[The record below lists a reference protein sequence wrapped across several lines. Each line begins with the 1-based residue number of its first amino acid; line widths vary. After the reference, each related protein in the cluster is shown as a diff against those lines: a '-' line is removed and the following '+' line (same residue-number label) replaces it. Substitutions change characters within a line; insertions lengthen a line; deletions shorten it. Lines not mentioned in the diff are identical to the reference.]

1 MIPLT
6 AQVANQKINKK
17 MKNLKKFGELEPA
30 KPANESI
37 NTSTVSDCIE
47 LLEEAK
53 SQMEDALQNL
63 QGVYRHL
70 QGTELSG
77 TAERLKSYIIGHL
90 EPMISSDHGWMTRAV
105 SIDEIIDELKE
116 SGFDGEMGEE
126 V

>member
-1 MIPLT
+1 MKNIKKYEDLAGSESISKPVNEMLD
-6 AQVANQKINKK
+6 APKIN
-17 MKNLKKFGELEPA
+17 
-30 KPANESI
+30 
-37 NTSTVSDCIE
+37 DCMD
-47 LLEEAK
+47 LLYEAQ
-53 SQMEDALQNL
+53 SQMDEALQNL
-63 QGVYRHL
+63 QGVYRLL

-90 EPMISSDHGWMTRAV
+90 EPMISSDHGWMTRSV

>member
-1 MIPLT
+1 
-6 AQVANQKINKK
+6 
-17 MKNLKKFGELEPA
+17 MKNIKKYEDLAGS
-30 KPANESI
+30 ESI
-37 NTSTVSDCIE
+37 NKSVNEMLDASKVNDCMD
-47 LLEEAK
+47 LLYEAQ

-63 QGVYRHL
+63 QGVYRLL

-105 SIDEIIDELKE
+105 SIDEIIQELKE

>member
-1 MIPLT
+1 
-6 AQVANQKINKK
+6 
-17 MKNLKKFGELEPA
+17 MKNIKKYEDLA
-30 KPANESI
+30 TSKITNESI
-37 NTSTVSDCIE
+37 NTSNVNDCIE

-63 QGVYRHL
+63 QGVYRLL

-116 SGFDGEMGEE
+116 SGFDVGIEEEM
-126 V
+126 

>member
-1 MIPLT
+1 MKNIKKYEDL
-6 AQVANQKINKK
+6 AGSEIINKSV
-17 MKNLKKFGELEPA
+17 
-30 KPANESI
+30 NEMLDASKV
-37 NTSTVSDCIE
+37 NDCMD
-47 LLEEAK
+47 LLYEAQ
-53 SQMEDALQNL
+53 SQMGDALQNL
-63 QGVYRHL
+63 QGVYRLL

-105 SIDEIIDELKE
+105 SIDEIIQELKE

>member
-1 MIPLT
+1 
-6 AQVANQKINKK
+6 
-17 MKNLKKFGELEPA
+17 MKNIKKYEDLAGA
-30 KPANESI
+30 KSI
-37 NTSTVSDCIE
+37 NGSVNEMLDASKVSDCVE
-47 LLEEAK
+47 LLYEAQ

-63 QGVYRHL
+63 QGVYRLL

-105 SIDEIIDELKE
+105 SIDEIIQELKE